1 MIIRNGIRST
11 LRARGRTALF
21 TALILVLT
29 LSLSL
34 GLGMWAYCGRTL
46 TEMDQRYTSV
56 ALLEYLGG
64 DYPDGDAADEYARH
78 RRGGGS
84 VYPRQGRRRNG
95 NRRGSVHIHGPCA
108 RAG

>member
-46 TEMDQRYTSV
+46 AEMDQRYTSV

-64 DYPDGDAADEYARH
+64 RLS
-78 RRGGGS
+78 RRGC
-84 VYPRQGRRRNG
+84 RRRIRPSG
-95 NRRGSVHIHGPCA
+95 L
-108 RAG
+108 